1 LTIERPYDN
10 INQDNSGSE
19 SANAL
24 SILKFLALTVF
35 DSRIISIQ
43 KRTPRDT
50 GVISKHLLQ
59 LNEVVK
65 ELIELFSFIGVAQP
79 ILNNNLAFASF
90 LT

>member
-1 LTIERPYDN
+1 
-10 INQDNSGSE
+10 
-19 SANAL
+19 
-24 SILKFLALTVF
+24 
-35 DSRIISIQ
+35 
-43 KRTPRDT
+43 
-50 GVISKHLLQ
+50 LQ